1 MMFEHWLRKEQIIV
15 KKLFEKEYPKE
26 AKMDAVEFVVAQ
38 ARMCNSHPGDIMEC
52 ESCGLNNSE
61 YCTKLCDSLI
71 SQAGA
76 EEAVRI
82 VKAWSQEHPRK
93 TRQDVFLEMFPTAKL
108 DNYYGSVDVCPAD
121 VDAKQRDP
129 DGQGCGDWRK
139 DCAVCRRKFWMQEVE

>member
-26 AKMDAVEFVVAQ
+26 AKMDAVEFVV
-38 ARMCNSHPGDIMEC
+38 
-52 ESCGLNNSE
+52 
-61 YCTKLCDSLI
+61 
-71 SQAGA
+71 AGA

>member
-82 VKAWSQEHPRK
+82 VKAWAEAHPAK
-93 TRQDVFLEMFPTAKL
+93 TRQDALLKMFPNSQL
-108 DNYYGSVDVCPAD
+108 DKNGVLNVCPARF
-121 VDAKQRDP
+121 DANYRGESPNECSDIMRDCH
-129 DGQGCGDWRK
+129 DCRK
-139 DCAVCRRKFWMQEVE
+139 EYWLEEVE

>member
-93 TRQDVFLEMFPTAKL
+93 TRQIEFLEMFPTARMDDADVL
-108 DNYYGSVDVCPAD
+108 DVCPAD
-121 VDAKQRDP
+121 VDISKRSRS
-129 DGQGCGDWRK
+129 DGNCICASKGCNK
-139 DCAVCRRKFWMQEVE
+139 CRHEFWLEEVE